1 MTKAEMEKNLRNFF
15 GGIFLP
21 KTVDDMVKMSID
33 YIYAEGGKEEERYAE
48 IIEGYT
54 PTNYF
59 LQKK

>member
-21 KTVDDMVKMSID
+21 KTVDDMVKMSIE
-33 YIYAEGGKEEERYAE
+33 YIYAVGGKEEERYAE
-48 IIEGYT
+48 IINAYT
-54 PTNYF
+54 PTDYF